1 MAWRGKSGK
10 APEEGTGSHRRRKTH
25 EGKSKRKGISG
36 RWSKELTTAGIC
48 LKQNVDGRPRRSRTL
63 RGQCICPCPK
73 GMSSV
78 AVGGKGR
85 DQPLEVLG
93 GDRINRR

>member
-10 APEEGTGSHRRRKTH
+10 APEEGTGSHRRSKTH

-48 LKQNVDGRPRRSRTL
+48 LKQNVDGRPQEVTHFERPMHLSL
-63 RGQCICPCPK
+63 SQGQEFSSSGRG
-73 GMSSV
+73 GTSH
-78 AVGGKGR
+78 
-85 DQPLEVLG
+85 
-93 GDRINRR
+93 